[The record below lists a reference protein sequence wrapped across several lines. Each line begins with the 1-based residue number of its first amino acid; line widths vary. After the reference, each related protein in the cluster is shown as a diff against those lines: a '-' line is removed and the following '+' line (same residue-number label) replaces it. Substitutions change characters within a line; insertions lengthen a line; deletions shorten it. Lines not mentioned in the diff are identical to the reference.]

1 MTYWLDIFTPKS
13 WEEFKKAGA
22 TISGFP
28 ERRWRGAQ
36 RIDVGDIL
44 VCYMAGQCRWFAAL
58 EVMSKAFRDNAP
70 IWTDNVYP
78 IRLKVKPLLAI
89 EPPSRGIAAKATLSK
104 LKLFSGLKNIGLA
117 LRTAPRIIYK
127 QDGDL
132 LMSELKRL
140 ASSELLPTPIQ
151 GVRIRVSHRELI
163 DMLCEIGKTLGFIS
177 KSEEETPDKAYRC
190 DVTWRDYEHHSPSKV
205 FEVELSK
212 NIEHALSSLLHA
224 SHIWRSEQLYL
235 IIADEADFARVE
247 KLVER
252 PLLGAF
258 SEISRKLRAYPWS
271 EVNKLY
277 EVINASKEFIAR
289 LAER

>member
-1 MTYWLDIFTPKS
+1 MTYWLDVFSPKS

-28 ERRWRGAQ
+28 ERRWRGVQ
-36 RIDVGDIL
+36 RIDAGDIL
-44 VCYMAGQCRWFAAL
+44 VCYMARQHRWFAAL
-58 EVMSKAFRDNAP
+58 EVTSKAFRDSAP
-70 IWTDNVYP
+70 IWTDDVYP
-78 IRLKVKPLLAI
+78 VRLKVKPVVTV
-89 EPPSRGIAAKATLSK
+89 EPPSKGIPAKETLSK

-117 LRTAPRIIYK
+117 LRTSPRILDK

-132 LMSELKRL
+132 LINELRSLAGSEPP
-140 ASSELLPTPIQ
+140 AA
-151 GVRIRVSHRELI
+151 RVSHRQLV
-163 DMLCEIGKTLGFIS
+163 DMLCEIGRTLGFVTRT
-177 KSEEETPDKAYRC
+177 EEETPDKAYRC

-205 FEVELSK
+205 FEIELSK

-252 PLLGAF
+252 PVQGAF

-271 EVNKLY
+271 EIKKLY
-277 EVINASKEFIAR
+277 DFIDVSKEFIAR

>member
-13 WEEFKKAGA
+13 WGEFKKAGES
-22 TISGFP
+22 TSGFP
-28 ERRWRGAQ
+28 ERRWKGVQ

-44 VCYMAGQCRWFAAL
+44 LCYMAKQSRWFAAL
-58 EVMSKAFRDNAP
+58 EVTSKAFRDETP
-70 IWTDNVYP
+70 IWTDDVYP
-78 IRLKVKPLLAI
+78 SRLHVKSLVTVEPNNGIPLKETI
-89 EPPSRGIAAKATLSK
+89 SK
-104 LKLFSGLKNIGLA
+104 LRLFSGLKNIGVA
-117 LRTAPRIIYK
+117 LRTAPRIIDK

-140 ASSELLPTPIQ
+140 ASSESPTTLVQ
-151 GVRIRVSHRELI
+151 RERIRVSHRQLV
-163 DMLCEIGKTLGFIS
+163 DMLCEIGKTLGFIT
-177 KSEEETPDKAYRC
+177 KREEETPDKAYRC

-205 FEVELSK
+205 FEIELSK
-212 NIEHALSSLLHA
+212 NIEHALSSLMHA
-224 SHIWRSEQLYL
+224 SHTWRSEQLYL
-235 IIADEADFARVE
+235 IVADEADFARVE

-252 PLLGAF
+252 PLRGAF

-277 EVINASKEFIAR
+277 EAINESKEFIAH